1 MKNFI
6 KNRKGFTL
14 VELVVV
20 IAIIGILAGIAIPR
34 FIDATETARG
44 AKIVADMRT
53 IQAAEIMYYAKYAK
67 YPSNTAATTGG
78 DANFVAL
85 IQGGWP
91 TPPNGSFSI
100 AKTLGTDTAGTFT
113 AGTTATAYTYTNA
126 SAGQADPGVL
136 TLTGGTMDGKELT
149 ELLGGTK

>member
-53 IQAAEIMYYAKYAK
+53 IQAAEIMYYE
-67 YPSNTAATTGG
+67 NML
-78 DANFVAL
+78 NIL
-85 IQGGWP
+85 
-91 TPPNGSFSI
+91 
-100 AKTLGTDTAGTFT
+100 
-113 AGTTATAYTYTNA
+113 
-126 SAGQADPGVL
+126 L
-136 TLTGGTMDGKELT
+136 TQQQ
-149 ELLGGTK
+149 LLEEMQILLL